1 VSDKVERDVTS
12 LVMLDARN
20 IAVLAGSVSYDLLL
34 KNASAQTVYT
44 PPAARVSARAP
55 IIF

>member
-1 VSDKVERDVTS
+1 MSDKVERDVTS
-12 LVMLDARN
+12 LVTLDARN

>member
-1 VSDKVERDVTS
+1 VSDQVERDVTS
-12 LVMLDARN
+12 LLMLDARN

-44 PPAARVSARAP
+44 PLGARVSARAP